1 MRSNRVGLPKEVKD
15 IKDREVYSTEVWW
28 EKEEEYMSLTSYV
41 TKTKQKGNKNIL
53 VLSTFPLILGT
64 EKDTGRKTPA
74 VIVLYNFTKGMF
86 CSKYC
91 IIKSHSRVIQCIYLI
106 RRHRY
111 HGPKR
116 DQLHCL

>member
-1 MRSNRVGLPKEVKD
+1 MCEAHQED

-28 EKEEEYMSLTSYV
+28 EKEEEYLSLTSYV

-86 CSKYC
+86 SSKYC
-91 IIKSHSRVIQCIYLI
+91 FITSYSRVIHSIFLA
-106 RRHRY
+106 RRH
-111 HGPKR
+111 
-116 DQLHCL
+116 